1 MKLNPEILSQHRED
15 NLVTLELRV
24 PEDLFYFEGHFPKT
38 PILPGITQLHWAI
51 ELIKQTFD
59 EPQLSFERVEVLKFQ
74 VITVPGQQVQLTL
87 ERHATKT
94 NQFKFGYTSAKGSHS
109 SGRIILG

>member
-1 MKLNPEILSQHRED
+1 MKLNPEILSERKED
-15 NLVTLELRV
+15 NVVTLELRV
-24 PEDLFYFEGHFPKT
+24 PEDLFYFEGHFPET

-51 ELIKQTFD
+51 ELIKQTFG
-59 EPQLSFERVEVLKFQ
+59 EPDLAFERVEVLKFQ
-74 VITVPGQQVQLTL
+74 VITIPGQQVTLTL
-87 ERHATKT
+87 ERHATKA